1 MKTTIQISTGIRN
14 IQLKVPDDLYKRF
27 KTICVEEDTNMRAK
41 LLQLMKEC
49 VDSMAFIRMPKK
61 EVEKLYADA
70 ARGAI
75 AETHRLGLPTTHVDE
90 GGVYDEYPDGRKEY
104 FPEPGP

>member
-1 MKTTIQISTGIRN
+1 
-14 IQLKVPDDLYKRF
+14 
-27 KTICVEEDTNMRAK
+27 
-41 LLQLMKEC
+41 
-49 VDSMAFIRMPKK
+49 MAFIKMPKK

-75 AETHRLGLPTTHVDE
+75 AETHRLGLPTSHVDE

-104 FPEPGP
+104 LNPA